1 MSARSNRPRI
11 HYIFFTSLPKPLSS
25 SSVPEKCIHCQT
37 PLDPSQK
44 DSGFCCTGCEFVYQL
59 IHNQG
64 LEQFYD
70 LKKEDSSSPLRDQ
83 PFQQYDFSWLRDTI
97 HSYEEDAPDA
107 VSTEFDGSL
116 QGISCIGCVWLVEKL
131 FLRHPGAI
139 RCDLVP
145 TTGAIHLTWERNR
158 LDILEFAQELQQFGY
173 LLGPPRSNQQ
183 QSGEFKL
190 LGGKLGICGAF
201 AMNAMVFSL
210 PRYLD
215 MPPDYEFAGIFNLVT
230 FISATLAMLVGGSW
244 FIKRAVQG
252 VRARIIHMDLPIA
265 LGVSLAYLGSL
276 FGWLAGHESLM
287 YFDFVAIF
295 IFLMLGGRWLQT
307 AAVERNRNRLLEQ
320 TPVPLSVHNTDDGQP
335 VEICDIQEG
344 LGYRLP
350 AGQTAP
356 VASVVTS
363 GSADFSLEWINGEP
377 DPVHRSSGMQIPA
390 GAINLSDGHA
400 ILTAEENWK
409 DSMLAKL
416 IRPGEATARSPIMEK
431 ILRYYLSAVIILGLG
446 GGLAWLI
453 AGMPIAAAIQVTISV
468 FVISCPCA
476 LGVALPLADE
486 LATGRMRTLGVFI
499 RRPAFWSRIRQI
511 KTIFFDK
518 TGTLTLELPQLAD
531 TKALDT
537 LDDRNASA
545 LAHLCAGSLHPLSRS
560 LMRALGI
567 RGQTLLSQIS
577 ADKPEELPGLGT
589 RFHDTDGHRYSL
601 GKCGW
606 DGKNTAE
613 HQATHPGCELRCDG
627 ALIASFEFHESLRP
641 ETQETLQ
648 QLTHH
653 NPHILSG
660 DHPDRAK
667 QIAKLLGIN
676 PSQVHAGLTPDEKAT
691 LVQEIDS
698 SGSLYLGDGAND
710 SLAFDQAFMTGAV
723 AGRGLLEAK
732 ADFYFLSNGLQFL
745 PKMFKLAQKHTLA
758 IKCVF
763 TFSLSYN
770 IVAVAICLSGNMNP
784 LLAAILMPLSSII
797 SLAII
802 SVTLPIND
810 RSNDLIANSPSPH

>member
-1 MSARSNRPRI
+1 MS
-11 HYIFFTSLPKPLSS
+11 
-25 SSVPEKCIHCQT
+25 EECIHCNT
-37 PLDPSQK
+37 PLEPSQK

-70 LKKEDSSSPLRDQ
+70 LKKGESSSPLRDQ
-83 PFQQYDFSWLRDTI
+83 PFQQYDFSWLKEAI
-97 HSYEEDAPDA
+97 AHYEEEAPDA
-107 VSTEFDGSL
+107 ASTEFSGSL

-131 FLRHPGAI
+131 FLRHAGGI
-139 RCDLVP
+139 RCDIVP
-145 TTGAIHLTWERNR
+145 TTGAIHLTWNR
-158 LDILEFAQELQQFGY
+158 QDLDILEFAHELQQFGY
-173 LLGPPRSNQQ
+173 LIGPARAHQK
-183 QSGEFKL
+183 QSVEFKL

-201 AMNAMVFSL
+201 ALNAMVFSL
-210 PRYLD
+210 PRYLGMD
-215 MPPDYEFAGIFNLVT
+215 PDFQFAGIFDLIT

-276 FGWLAGHESLM
+276 FGWISGYHALM

-320 TPVPLSVHNTDDGQP
+320 TPVPLSVNDADSG
-335 VEICDIQEG
+335 ESIDIDAIQSG
-344 LGYRLP
+344 LSYQLP

-356 VASVVTS
+356 VASVVAR
-363 GSADFSLEWINGEP
+363 GRADFSLEWINGEP

-390 GAINLSDGHA
+390 GAINLSDGQV
-400 ILTAEENWK
+400 ILTAEEDWK
-409 DSMLAKL
+409 DSLLAKL
-416 IRPGEATARSPIMEK
+416 IRPGEATARSPLMEK

-446 GGLAWLI
+446 GGIAWLL
-453 AGMPIAAAIQVTISV
+453 AGMPVAAAVQVSISI

-486 LATGRMRTLGVFI
+486 LASGQMRMLGVFI

-511 KTIFFDK
+511 ETIFFDK

-531 TKALDT
+531 TVAIDQ
-537 LDDRNASA
+537 LDDHNAAA
-545 LAHLCAGSLHPLSRS
+545 LARLCSRSLHPFSRS

-567 RGQTLLSQIS
+567 RGQTLMAQQNHQK
-577 ADKPEELPGLGT
+577 AEELPGLGA
-589 RFHDTDGHRYSL
+589 RFRDADSYLYSL

-606 DGKNTAE
+606 DGASTTVQ
-613 HQATHPGCELRCDG
+613 QATRPGCELRRDG
-627 ALIASFEFHESLRP
+627 QIIAFFEFHESLRP
-641 ETQETLQ
+641 EALQTLQ
-648 QLTHH
+648 QLSAYH
-653 NPHILSG
+653 PHILSG
-660 DHPDRAK
+660 DHPDRVQ
-667 QIAKLLGIN
+667 QIAHLLGIA
-676 PSQVHAGLTPDEKAT
+676 PAQVHAGLTPDEKAT

-698 SGSLYLGDGAND
+698 DHSLYLGDGAND
-710 SLAFDQAFMTGAV
+710 SLAFDQSFMTGAV

-745 PKMFKLAQKHTLA
+745 PKMFGLAKKHTRA
-758 IKCVF
+758 IRSVF

-770 IVAVAICLSGNMNP
+770 LIAVAICLSGYMNP

-802 SVTLPIND
+802 SFILPVNA
-810 RSNDLIANSPSPH
+810 RSNDLIANHPPTH